1 MNRRG
6 FLTLG
11 LTGTALA
18 GCGFQPVYMPTASG
32 KPGVAE
38 RELASIDVAIIP
50 DRPGQLLRQAL
61 QDHFASDGGGSHRY
75 RLVTTFYI
83 AGESVNVQTDNN
95 ASRIRLIGIAN
106 WQLLARDP
114 AAAKLTFGTS
124 RVIDGYNVFS
134 GQYAAAI
141 MENEAV
147 QKRIAESVADQMTLQ
162 LATWFRARGN
172 ATTG

>member
-75 RLVTTFYI
+75 RLITSFYI
-83 AGESVNVQTDNN
+83 AGENVNILTNN
-95 ASRIRLIGIAN
+95 SASRVRLIGTAN

-114 AAAKLTFGTS
+114 AAAKLTSGTS
-124 RVIDGYNVFS
+124 RAIDGYNVFS
-134 GQYAAAI
+134 AQYAAAI
-141 MENEAV
+141 MDNEAV

-162 LATWFRARGN
+162 LATWFRARGSA
-172 ATTG
+172 ATG